1 MKWVFTVPDS
11 GKVLN
16 IITTFSGTLTQQP
29 CAQISFFLSFYF
41 VCLFVLC
48 WEGSK
53 PPGSDHTRAE
63 VLCWEGSKPPG
74 SDHTRAEAQTTRV
87 PKTAAQTTYW
97 SINDLHSTSSRAGSH
112 HWTYASPI
120 QDASSATERRPPMP
134 CLTYWFWTG
143 GEMSDLVIGTA
154 RQQKRPDS
162 RIRRN
167 CRHIII
173 VFLSKQAQ
181 QILWSKFGQAVG
193 TVWIWCRPFDR
204 MNMPTSIIALLFLVT
219 LLIPSARLNVVSIH
233 GSMLFIC
240 KMRHSLP
247 LMTLTHNVLMMSSK
261 LKTSLPPLMRST
273 QQVSSTYRSCTR
285 HICMYVCM
293 HVVVYDLYVLHH
305 TLCSL
310 LTYMYA
316 CMYTYMY
323 IYTT

>member
-41 VCLFVLC
+41 VCLF
-48 WEGSK
+48 
-53 PPGSDHTRAE
+53 

-162 RIRRN
+162 RIRGN

-285 HICMYVCM
+285 HICMYVCIIRSVCASSYAVFTTHIHVCM
-293 HVVVYDLYVLHH
+293 HVHIYV
-305 TLCSL
+305 
-310 LTYMYA
+310 
-316 CMYTYMY
+316 Y
-323 IYTT
+323 IYNVIKKLNLTLAHE